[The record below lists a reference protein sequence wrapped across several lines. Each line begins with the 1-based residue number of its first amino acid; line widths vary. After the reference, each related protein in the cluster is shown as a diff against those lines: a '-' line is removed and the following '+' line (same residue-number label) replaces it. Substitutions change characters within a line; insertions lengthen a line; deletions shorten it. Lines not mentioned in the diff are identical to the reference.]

1 MVCVIRHIRIDA
13 AVIGRPVELLVVVD
27 QHAVEENGLIRWLH
41 KFISVKSGSLKHD
54 VVALPLPRFPHRVNQ
69 RWPLAIDGAR
79 LAIRIS
85 GGSIRV

>member
-1 MVCVIRHIRIDA
+1 
-13 AVIGRPVELLVVVD
+13 
-27 QHAVEENGLIRWLH
+27 
-41 KFISVKSGSLKHD
+41 LKHD